1 MNSLIRTM
9 TRRLRDDRRGLGAVE
24 FAMVAPFL
32 ILLYLG
38 GYQLMDATSAY
49 RKVTTTTR
57 TLADVTSRFTS
68 VQSSDLDNIMGAAAS
83 GMTPY
88 SASNATTRV
97 SEIAISA
104 AGMPSVVWSRASDG
118 VLLKTSDLYAT
129 PGVPSGAVPVQLRVP
144 GTNLIYA
151 EVSYAYT
158 PVAGAQLIG
167 PMNFRDR
174 IFMNPRRSTDI
185 PCTGC

>member
-9 TRRLRDDRRGLGAVE
+9 IARLRGDRRGLGAVE
-24 FAMVAPFL
+24 FALIAPFL

-57 TLADVTSRFTS
+57 TLADVTSQFTS
-68 VQSSDLDNIMGAAAS
+68 VQSADLDNIMGAAAS
-83 GMTPY
+83 VMTPY
-88 SASNATTRV
+88 PASNATTRI

-104 AGMPSVVWSRASDG
+104 AGMPSVVWSRANTG
-118 VLLKTSDLYAT
+118 PLLKTTDLYT
-129 PGVPSGAVPVQLRVP
+129 STLPNSVVPLQLRVP

-151 EVSYAYT
+151 EVTYAYS
-158 PVAGAQLIG
+158 PVAGGQLIG
-167 PMNFRDR
+167 PMSFRDQ